1 MKRVAGLVVV
11 GIAIVAIA
19 AWLTLRPARR
29 IPSSDAVNPPVA
41 ATPPDPYPEHPDVVL
56 EAQLKAIMSR
66 APARCGV
73 VAKHLGNGAIAR
85 VNPDERIP
93 LLSVVK
99 LPVAIVVLD
108 GVDQGRWS
116 LSTPIT
122 LLPHDMHPRGM
133 LGDRYPRG
141 GGPVTL
147 YRLLDL
153 MIRFSDNTA
162 ADALM
167 RVVGGPSAVTAWLER
182 HDIHDLRVDRT
193 ERNLGNDWYGLAPGS
208 DTLGSAEEIRELRAR
223 VPGAVHDSAARAMLL
238 DPRDTGTAAACV
250 YLLERLW
257 RRSLL
262 SEAMTD
268 TLQSI
273 LARCKTAPDRLPG
286 LLPKGTPV
294 ARKTGTGGTSGG
306 VTVAINDVGVIR
318 LPNGDNVAIA
328 VLIGE
333 SRGSM
338 GRAEKLIARVART
351 VFDAWSNP
359 DFTGPGEET
368 PARNRPQ
375 PASMPEHTG
384 R

>member
-1 MKRVAGLVVV
+1 MMRVAGLVLV
-11 GIAIVAIA
+11 GVAIVAFA
-19 AWLTLRPARR
+19 TWLALDPTRR
-29 IPSSDAVNPPVA
+29 NPSSDAESLRVA
-41 ATPPDPYPEHPDVVL
+41 APPPERYPEHPDVVL
-56 EAQLKAIMSR
+56 EAQLRAIMSG

-73 VAKHLGNGAIAR
+73 VARNLGNGAIAR

-116 LSTPIT
+116 LDTPIT
-122 LLPHDMHPRGM
+122 LLPHDMHPRGF
-133 LGDRYPRG
+133 LGDRYARG
-141 GGPVTL
+141 GGPVSL
-147 YRLLDL
+147 YKLLRL
-153 MIRFSDNTA
+153 MIMFSDNSA

-167 RVVGGPSAVTAWLER
+167 RLVGGPSAVTAWLES

-193 ERNLGNDWYGLAPGS
+193 ERDLGNDWYGLTPGA
-208 DTLGSAEEIRELRAR
+208 DTLGSAEEIRELRAQ
-223 VPGAVHDSAARAMLL
+223 VPGAVHDSAAQAMLQ

-250 YLLERLW
+250 HLLEQLW
-257 RRSLL
+257 RGSLL

-268 TLQSI
+268 TLKSV
-273 LARCKTAPDRLPG
+273 LARCKTSPDRLPA

-318 LPNGDNVAIA
+318 LPNGDDVAIA
-328 VLIGE
+328 VLVGE
-333 SRGSM
+333 PRGSIN
-338 GRAEKLIARVART
+338 RAERLIARVART
-351 VFDAWSNP
+351 VFDAWS
-359 DFTGPGEET
+359 
-368 PARNRPQ
+368 
-375 PASMPEHTG
+375 PASSAKPQGIG